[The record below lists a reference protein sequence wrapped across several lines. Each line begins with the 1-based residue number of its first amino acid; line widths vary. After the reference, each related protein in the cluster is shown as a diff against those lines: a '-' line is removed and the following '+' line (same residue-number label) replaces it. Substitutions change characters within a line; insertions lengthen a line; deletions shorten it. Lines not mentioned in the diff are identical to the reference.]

1 MRTCQAVQFPE
12 SGRGSDESAQT
23 WKGRYRQA
31 RRAARRFLN
40 SRTKH
45 WLILTL
51 IILDVAG
58 ILSDIFIALIT
69 CELGIRH
76 EKWVAPTRASLT
88 EFSLVLSCLFL
99 VELGLSLWAEG
110 LR

>member
-1 MRTCQAVQFPE
+1 MRFRERGRDSPE
-12 SGRGSDESAQT
+12 TIPAWQT
-23 WKGRYRQA
+23 TYHNA
-31 RRAARRFLN
+31 RHAARRLIN
-40 SRTKH
+40 SRAKH
-45 WLILTL
+45 WLTLVL

-76 EKWVAPTRASLT
+76 QGWVEPTREALGVL
-88 EFSLVLSCLFL
+88 SLVLSCLFL
-99 VELGLSLWAEG
+99 LELVLSLWAEG